1 MITADSER
9 NVLKKSAV
17 DLSGNEVILMTSHD
31 RS

>member
-1 MITADSER
+1 MITADSDR

-17 DLSGNEVILMTSHD
+17 DLRRNEVVLMTSHD